1 LATKWRN
8 KLIILA
14 WLLLFTFGLS
24 SVMIGLFHGSEYINK
39 NYFQTAQ
46 FTSQL
51 DQFIG
56 QLSRFELDHVSLEE
70 AKKSI
75 TASQEEIE
83 EHRYRYGDLP
93 EQITNIN
100 EQYELKIHEAEQ
112 KEVRDAL
119 ISERDGKIEDITQ
132 NFKSDEHV
140 RKKIIK
146 GKEQKL
152 EEFYHQMEQ
161 DRAEFVKSKNVFQ
174 YRLTNTET
182 GQTFTNV
189 TNDMEKMDSKEMLF
203 IRRYPSP
210 SSDYLRTDG
219 IGDELNQLISKSNGG
234 IYEGQVAISKDSV
247 LAKSALPDYYQFE
260 KRQRTF
266 YILLISGLIALL
278 LSLYALKRMPVL
290 SPLAP
295 ESWQLKYNRVPI
307 DLAVGFFAFCG
318 VITLFLLMKNYP
330 LYLLE
335 YSYEFTLRVVKDTII
350 TSLFVALLLNQG
362 QFLQKRMSNKE
373 YLKVE
378 WKNSLVCR
386 VYEILKEAFLH
397 RHIGTQVVL
406 LLGVAFSL
414 GAGLIITLLEPA
426 FILLYAPLALFIGI
440 PVFVIMIKRAGYFNR
455 IVMNTG
461 ELVDGKSVP
470 DLPVVGKSLFATLAR
485 HINAL
490 KQGVKSSQREQ
501 AKSERL
507 KTELITNVSHDL
519 RTPLTSIISYTEL
532 LKKEDLTEEERNSYV
547 QIIDRKSKRLK
558 VLIEDLFEASKM
570 ASGNIELAPEK
581 VDLVQ
586 LLQQALAE
594 YNEQVSQSSLQF
606 RIATPDSPVYAVVD
620 GQKMWRVFENLIGNI
635 LKYAMENTRVYI
647 SLTEDVDRIVI
658 TFKNVTKYE
667 LGDNID
673 EMFERFKRGDTSRH
687 TEGSGLGLAIAKSI
701 IDLHGGTLDL
711 EVDGDLFKATVQLNR
726 LKNTL

>member
-1 LATKWRN
+1 MATKWKN

-14 WLLLFTFGLS
+14 WLLLFTYGLS
-24 SVMIGLFHGSEYINK
+24 SIMTGVLHGSEYINK
-39 NYFQTAQ
+39 NYFQTNQ

-51 DQFIG
+51 DQFID
-56 QLSRFELDHVSLEE
+56 QLSRFELDRVSLEE
-70 AKKSI
+70 AKKLI
-75 TASQEEIE
+75 TVSQEEIE

-93 EQITNIN
+93 EQIANIN
-100 EQYELKIHEAEQ
+100 GQYELKIHEAEQ
-112 KEVRDAL
+112 KEVRDAI
-119 ISERDGKIEDITQ
+119 ISERDRKIEDITQ

-146 GKEQKL
+146 EKEQKL
-152 EEFYHQMEQ
+152 EEYYHQIEQ
-161 DRAEFVKSKNVFQ
+161 DRAEFVKSKSVFQ

-189 TNDMEKMDSKEMLF
+189 TKDTEKIDLKDMLF
-203 IRRYPSP
+203 IRQYPSP

-219 IGDELNQLISKSNGG
+219 MSDELNQLLSTRNGG

-247 LAKSALPDYYQFE
+247 LVKSVLPDYYQFE

-266 YILLISGLIALL
+266 YILVISGLIAFL
-278 LSLYALKRMPVL
+278 LSLYALKKMPVL

-307 DLAVGFFAFCG
+307 DLAAAIFAFCG
-318 VITLFLLMKNYP
+318 LITLFLLMKNYP

-335 YSYEFTLRVVKDTII
+335 YSYELTLRVVKNTII
-350 TSLFVALLLNQG
+350 TSLFVALLFSQG
-362 QFLQKRMSNKE
+362 QFLIKRMSNKE
-373 YLKVE
+373 SLKVE
-378 WKNSLVCR
+378 WVNSLVYR
-386 VYEILKEAFLH
+386 ANEMLKEAFLH

-406 LLGVAFSL
+406 LLGIAFAL
-414 GAGLIITLLEPA
+414 GAGMIITLIQPV
-426 FILLYAPLALFIGI
+426 FILLYGPITLFIGI
-440 PVFVIMIKRAGYFNR
+440 PVLVIMIKRAGYFNR

-461 ELVDGKSVP
+461 ELVQGKNVI
-470 DLPVVGKSLFATLAR
+470 DLPVVGKSLFATLAG

-532 LKKEDLTEEERNSYV
+532 LKKQDLTEEERNSYV

-570 ASGNIELAPEK
+570 ASGNIDLAPEK

-594 YNEQVSQSSLQF
+594 YNEQIQQSSLQF
-606 RIATPDSPVYAVVD
+606 RVATPDFPVYAVVD

-635 LKYAMENTRVYI
+635 LKYALENTRVYI
-647 SLTEDVDRIVI
+647 SLIEDMDRIVI

-701 IDLHGGTLDL
+701 IDLHGGILDL
-711 EVDGDLFKATVQLNR
+711 EVDGDLFKATVQIKR
-726 LKNTL
+726 